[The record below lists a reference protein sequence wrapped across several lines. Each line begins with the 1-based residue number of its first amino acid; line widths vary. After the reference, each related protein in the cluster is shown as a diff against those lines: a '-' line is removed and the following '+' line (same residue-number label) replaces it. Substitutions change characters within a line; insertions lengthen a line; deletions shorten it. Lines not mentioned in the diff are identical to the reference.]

1 MILNRD
7 ALTIWDGQDENAPK
21 LVKKAGYGFP
31 EPFTSSTGN
40 LLLRFTSGSRG
51 NGDGYRIRVDL
62 SRIFRTQK
70 YTYNTCPENDRDD

>member
-21 LVKKAGYGFP
+21 LVKRGSALP
-31 EPFTSSTGN
+31 EPLTSSTRN

-62 SRIFRTQK
+62 SKIFRIQK
-70 YTYNTCPENDRDD
+70 YTYNNFN